1 MEKKI
6 AAWIKKQVKNAKA
19 KGIVM
24 GISGG
29 VDSSVVAA
37 LSKKAVGK
45 NNLLC
50 LLLPCHSHKQ
60 DFQDAKLLAK
70 KFKLKTKFIDLTKIY
85 NKFISILPGANTKIK
100 GNLKARLRM
109 ITLYYYAN
117 RFNYLV
123 AGTGN
128 KSELYAGYFTKYGD
142 AGVDI
147 LPIADLFK
155 SQVRKLAYSLG
166 VPERIISK
174 PPSAGLWLGQTD
186 EGELGMSYDDLDR
199 ALSYILLGKK
209 KIVVTR
215 NVKKVKK
222 IILKTEHKRNAPC
235 ICCLSSKR

>member
-6 AAWIKKQVKNAKA
+6 VSWIKKQVKNAKA

-29 VDSSVVAA
+29 IDSSVVAL

-50 LLLPCHSHKQ
+50 LLMPCHSHKQ
-60 DFQDAKLLAK
+60 DLEDARLLAR
-70 KFKLKTKFIDLTKIY
+70 KFKLKTKFIDLCKIY
-85 NKFISILPGANTKIK
+85 DNFLQLLPQADSKTK

-109 ITLYYYAN
+109 VTLYYFAN
-117 RFNYLV
+117 KLNCLV

-128 KSELYAGYFTKYGD
+128 KSEFYAGYFTKYGD

-147 LPIADLFK
+147 LPIGDLYK
-155 SQVRKLAYSLG
+155 NQVRDLARSLG
-166 VPERIISK
+166 VPARIIDK

-186 EGELGMSYDDLDR
+186 EQELGITYDDLD
-199 ALSYILLGKK
+199 ATLSYILTGKK
-209 KIVVTR
+209 KRHTSR
-215 NVKKVKK
+215 HLKKVKK
-222 IILKTEHKRNAPC
+222 IICVTEHKRSGPSVC
-235 ICCLSSKR
+235 FVRSKR